1 MVSQSRLGGDA
12 EFRQRVLEA
21 LDSLPPQQQI
31 VAEHLLDH
39 LGEAPFLSVPELAE
53 RTGAS
58 EATIVRFAQRLG
70 YTGYADLKSDL
81 LGSLRQQ
88 LFSRPSGTVRAAVES
103 ADEPPGEDTLSA
115 VARLESS
122 NIARTIDEMDRA
134 AFGEAAMMLLRADH
148 VYTFGLGV
156 SAHLAA
162 LLAYFLVQIG
172 GRANALSTGFSSPLE
187 QTVSFRP
194 TDLVV
199 GVSFP
204 PYSRATI
211 RLLEGAAERG
221 TPTLAITDRPSAPGA
236 LVAKLALIVRSENMM
251 FTNAIAAASVVLNAL
266 ATEIA
271 LRDRQNAARA
281 VDRIS
286 RILATDPDVSEAGP

>member
-1 MVSQSRLGGDA
+1 MSQGQIGGDA
-12 EFRQRVLEA
+12 GFRQRVLDA
-21 LDSLPPQQQI
+21 LESLPPQQQI

-39 LGEAPFLSVPELAE
+39 LSEAPFLSVPELAQ

-70 YTGYADLKSDL
+70 YSGFADLKSDL
-81 LGSLRQQ
+81 LGSLRRQ
-88 LFSRPSGTVRAAVES
+88 LFARPRGTEAAPI
-103 ADEPPGEDTLSA
+103 AGAGPGDDTLAS
-115 VARLESS
+115 VARLESG
-122 NIARTIDEMDRA
+122 NITRTIEEMDRA
-134 AFGEAAMMLLRADH
+134 AFGEAAVMLLRADH

-162 LLAYFLVQIG
+162 LLAYLLVQIG
-172 GRANALSTGFSSPLE
+172 GRATALSTGFSSPLE
-187 QTVSFRP
+187 QSVAFRP

-199 GVSFP
+199 GISFP

-211 RLLEGAAERG
+211 RLLEESSRAG
-221 TPTLAITDRPSAPGA
+221 TPTIAITDRPSAPAA
-236 LVAKLALIVRSENMM
+236 LAARLALLVRSENMM
-251 FTNAIAAASVVLNAL
+251 FSNAIAAASVVLNAL

-271 LRDRQNAARA
+271 LRDRQSAARA

-286 RILATDPDVSEAGP
+286 RILAADSDVTESGS